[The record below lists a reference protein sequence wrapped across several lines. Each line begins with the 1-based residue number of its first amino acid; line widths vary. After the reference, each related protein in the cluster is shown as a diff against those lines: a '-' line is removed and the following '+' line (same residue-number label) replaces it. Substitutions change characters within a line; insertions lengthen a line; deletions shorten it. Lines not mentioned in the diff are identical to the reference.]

1 MVREAALVIRL
12 SDNVK
17 NNVGQERKKASDS
30 LHKSL
35 GPVEK

>member
-12 SDNVK
+12 SNYVK
-17 NNVGQERKKASDS
+17 NNVREERKKISYS
-30 LHKSL
+30 LHRSL